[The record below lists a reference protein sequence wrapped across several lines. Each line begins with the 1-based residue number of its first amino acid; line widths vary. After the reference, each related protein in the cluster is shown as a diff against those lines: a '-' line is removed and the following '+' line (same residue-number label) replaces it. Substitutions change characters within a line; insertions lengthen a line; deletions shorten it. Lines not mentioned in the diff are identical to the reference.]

1 MSASLPQCPT
11 ANQQEML
18 WNKTQHPAKVTD
30 LFTFPLNNNFYLHL
44 RCKQIKFSR
53 SRCSRTWTT
62 QTHNDMNC
70 SSCNGNSCA
79 AGEVQTVPRNNEEK
93 YSEHTQQMLFNITI
107 TAVGGPLLATE
118 GEKLKISNNP
128 INLQIYAKW
137 DYNYKQ
143 NLVSSDKIF
152 HSNFKN

>member
-1 MSASLPQCPT
+1 M
-11 ANQQEML
+11 
-18 WNKTQHPAKVTD
+18 TD
-30 LFTFPLNNNFYLHL
+30 LFTFLLNNNFYLHL

-53 SRCSRTWTT
+53 RSAAEAARTRTRTT
-62 QTHNDMNC
+62 QTLPDINC
-70 SSCNGNSCA
+70 SSCNGNTR

>member
-1 MSASLPQCPT
+1 
-11 ANQQEML
+11 
-18 WNKTQHPAKVTD
+18 
-30 LFTFPLNNNFYLHL
+30 
-44 RCKQIKFSR
+44 
-53 SRCSRTWTT
+53 
-62 QTHNDMNC
+62 MNC